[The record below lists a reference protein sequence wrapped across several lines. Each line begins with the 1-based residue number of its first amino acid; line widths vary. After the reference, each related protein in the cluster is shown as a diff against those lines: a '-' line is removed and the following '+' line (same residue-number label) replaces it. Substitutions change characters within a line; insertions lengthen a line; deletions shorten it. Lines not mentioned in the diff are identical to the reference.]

1 MPEHK
6 KIIYDLNF
14 ALAVILIIIGFVALI
29 TPFTPGA
36 WLILIGLVWIFG
48 KDRSRHIVEK
58 ILGPKIS
65 KKLKIEEIFSK
76 LFK

>member
-1 MPEHK
+1 MNQNK
-6 KIIYDLNF
+6 KIIYDLQF
-14 ALAVILIIIGFVALI
+14 ALAIILIIIGFVALI

-48 KDRSRHIVEK
+48 KERSRLMLDK
-58 ILGPKIS
+58 LLGPKIS
-65 KKLKIEEIFSK
+65 KMLRTEEIFNK